1 MQNRDKTGDLGWEV
15 GFIGVAGTLCRFGS
29 GNLERMEDVQPCS
42 ARDSLCGMLA
52 STGKRVVLLMDFTS
66 RV

>member
-1 MQNRDKTGDLGWEV
+1 MLDEITEKLLHGR
-15 GFIGVAGTLCRFGS
+15 
-29 GNLERMEDVQPCS
+29 
-42 ARDSLCGMLA
+42 GMLA